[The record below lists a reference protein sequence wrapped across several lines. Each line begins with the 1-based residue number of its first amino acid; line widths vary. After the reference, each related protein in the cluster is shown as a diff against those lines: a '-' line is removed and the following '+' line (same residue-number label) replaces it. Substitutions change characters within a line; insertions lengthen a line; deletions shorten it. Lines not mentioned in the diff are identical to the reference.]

1 MDMVVHVE
9 RLPRLGETLLGS
21 DYALHPGGKGGNQ
34 ATAAARAGGHV
45 RLLAKAGIDVFADTL
60 IDSLAA
66 AGVDVHAVLRASRPS
81 GVAFINSYPDGQN
94 SIIVA
99 PGANF
104 DLTAADLDPELF
116 ADASVVSLQLEI
128 PLETVLE
135 AARLGREAGAKVIL
149 NLSPAVPLS
158 AEQLQHVDLLLVNE
172 TEAATQL
179 GREDLSPQA
188 ALQELVKLVPMAVM
202 TMGSR
207 GAAWA
212 SRDSAGTLPAHR
224 VDVVDTTGAGDAFAG
239 ALAVRLA
246 EGSSLE
252 EAVRFGVAA
261 GALAVT
267 REGAQPSMPRAEE
280 LEAFLDSTAD

>member
-99 PGANF
+99 SGANF
-104 DLTAADLDPELF
+104 DLTEADLDPELF
-116 ADASVVSLQLEI
+116 ADASVVSL
-128 PLETVLE
+128 
-135 AARLGREAGAKVIL
+135 
-149 NLSPAVPLS
+149 
-158 AEQLQHVDLLLVNE
+158 
-172 TEAATQL
+172 
-179 GREDLSPQA
+179 
-188 ALQELVKLVPMAVM
+188 
-202 TMGSR
+202 
-207 GAAWA
+207 
-212 SRDSAGTLPAHR
+212 
-224 VDVVDTTGAGDAFAG
+224 
-239 ALAVRLA
+239 
-246 EGSSLE
+246 
-252 EAVRFGVAA
+252 
-261 GALAVT
+261 
-267 REGAQPSMPRAEE
+267 
-280 LEAFLDSTAD
+280 